1 MSPSTSSIGWR
12 IDYHVATPALADRA
26 VEARVEKAPSY
37 DQRWSDHA
45 PVTVVF
51 DFQAPKISRR

>member
-45 PVTVVF
+45 PVTAVF
-51 DFQAPKISRR
+51 DV